1 LERTTPLPLPLRQLV
16 AASNNAHKL
25 AEIRPLLA
33 PGVRILSLQDI
44 GCQEELPE
52 TTSTLEGNSLQKA
65 RYVFD
70 HYGYACFADD
80 TGLEVLALNGAPGVD
95 SAHYAG
101 PQRSAADNMALLLN
115 NLEGQLHRGARFR
128 TVITLVDEQGV
139 VHTFEGIVEGEITT
153 HKMGSDGFG
162 YDPVFRPVGFDRT
175 FAQMTME
182 EKNMVSHRG
191 RAVGKLVDFLK
202 AGG

>member
-1 LERTTPLPLPLRQLV
+1 VLEKPTAPHPRRLV

-25 AEIRPLLA
+25 AEIRPLLG
-33 PGVRILSLQDI
+33 PSIQILSLQDI
-44 GCQEELPE
+44 GCHEELPE
-52 TTSTLEGNSLQKA
+52 TTHTIAGNSLQKA

-70 HYGYACFADD
+70 HYGYPCFADD
-80 TGLEVLALNGAPGVD
+80 TGLEVHALNGAPGVD

-101 PQRSAADNMALLLN
+101 PQRSAADNIGLLLS

-128 TVITLVDEQGV
+128 TVITLVDEQGAA
-139 VHTFEGIVEGEITT
+139 HTFEGVVEGEITT
-153 HKMGSDGFG
+153 EKMGTEGFG

-182 EKNMVSHRG
+182 EKNALSHRG
-191 RAVGKLVDFLK
+191 RAIVKLVDFLT
-202 AGG
+202 GG

>member
-1 LERTTPLPLPLRQLV
+1 M

-25 AEIRPLLA
+25 AEIRPLLEPA
-33 PGVRILSLQDI
+33 IQILSLQDI
-44 GCQEELPE
+44 GCHEELPE

-70 HYGYACFADD
+70 HYGCACFADD
-80 TGLEVLALNGAPGVD
+80 TGLEVSALNGAPGVD

-101 PQRSAADNMALLLN
+101 PQRSAADNIALLLA

-128 TVITLVDEQGV
+128 TVITLVDEQGA

-153 HKMGSDGFG
+153 TRTGAEGFG

-175 FAQMTME
+175 FAQMTIE
-182 EKNMVSHRG
+182 EKNMLSHRG
-191 RAVGKLVDFLK
+191 RAVSKLVDFLR
-202 AGG
+202 

>member
-1 LERTTPLPLPLRQLV
+1 MLEINSAPTPRRLV

-25 AEIRPLLA
+25 AEIRPLLEPA
-33 PGVRILSLQDI
+33 IQILSLQDI
-44 GCQEELPE
+44 GCHDELPE
-52 TTSTLEGNSLQKA
+52 TTATLEGNSLQKA

-80 TGLEVLALNGAPGVD
+80 TGLEVYALNGAPGVD

-101 PQRSAADNMALLLN
+101 LQRSAADNIALLLN

-128 TVITLVDEQGV
+128 TIITLVDEQGA

-153 HKMGSDGFG
+153 EKTGSGGFG
-162 YDPVFRPVGFDRT
+162 YDPVFRPVGYDHT
-175 FAQMTME
+175 FAQMSID
-182 EKNMVSHRG
+182 EKNMLSHRG
-191 RAVGKLVDFLK
+191 RAVGMLVDFLK
-202 AGG
+202 NG

>member
-1 LERTTPLPLPLRQLV
+1 MERTTPLPLRQLV

-52 TTSTLEGNSLQKA
+52 TTATLEGNSLQKA

-80 TGLEVLALNGAPGVD
+80 TGLEVPALNGAPGVD

-101 PQRSAADNMALLLN
+101 PQRSAADNMALLLSN
-115 NLEGQLHRGARFR
+115 MEGQLHRGARFR

-139 VHTFEGIVEGEITT
+139 VYTFEGIVEGEITT
-153 HKMGSDGFG
+153 EKMGSDGFG

-202 AGG
+202 AQG

>member
-1 LERTTPLPLPLRQLV
+1 MPEQNTVPSPRRLV
-16 AASNNAHKL
+16 IASNNAHKI
-25 AEIRPLLA
+25 AEIRPLLG
-33 PGVRILSLQDI
+33 PDIQILSLQDI
-44 GCQEELPE
+44 GCHEELPE

-80 TGLEVLALNGAPGVD
+80 TGLEVSGLNGAPGVD

-101 PQRSAADNMALLLN
+101 PQRSHADNIALLLG

-128 TVITLVDEQGV
+128 TIITLVDEQGA

-153 HKMGSDGFG
+153 QKAGSEGFG
-162 YDPVFRPVGFDRT
+162 YDPVFRPVGFDKT
-175 FAQMTME
+175 FAQMSME
-182 EKNMVSHRG
+182 EKNSLSHRG
-191 RAVGKLVDFLK
+191 RAVGKLIDFLTN
-202 AGG
+202 G